1 MLSSAAASRT
11 GVREEQ
17 HPHQRGESGLRR
29 PPPAAPMGALA
40 LSRGSAPRCSCP
52 AAPPCAEQSPGRCPR
67 PRPVP
72 LHQEPGSERSSS
84 RTRGAHLAY
93 DGNPPA
99 APTGALALL
108 RAPLNVPSDAAL
120 SAEQSPGRCPS
131 PRPVPLRQEPGSERS
146 SSRTRGANLASD
158 GPHLQRQWGLS
169 RGSAPRCSCPAM
181 PPCAEQSPEKC
192 PRCFLV
198 PLHQEPGSER
208 SSSRTRG
215 RTWPPTAPTCS
226 THGLSRC
233 STPRCSCPAT
243 PPCAEQSPKRSPS
256 PRPVPQHQEPG
267 SERSSSRTRG
277 AHLASD
283 GPHLQHP
290 RGLSRCSTLRC
301 LCPATPLCA
310 EQSPK
315 RCPSPRPVPLHQK
328 PGSERSSSRT
338 RGAHLASDGSH
349 LQHSRGLSRCYTSRC
364 SCPATPPC
372 AEQSPGDVL

>member
-215 RTWPPTAPTCS
+215 
-226 THGLSRC
+226 
-233 STPRCSCPAT
+233 
-243 PPCAEQSPKRSPS
+243 
-256 PRPVPQHQEPG
+256 
-267 SERSSSRTRG
+267 

-283 GPHLQHP
+283 GPNLQHP
-290 RGLSRCSTLRC
+290 RALAL
-301 LCPATPLCA
+301 LHAPLLV
-310 EQSPK
+310 
-315 RCPSPRPVPLHQK
+315 PSDAAVRRTKPREMQPRPWPW
-328 PGSERSSSRT
+328 PWPRPSACEWSSARN
-338 RGAHLASDGSH
+338 
-349 LQHSRGLSRCYTSRC
+349 Y
-364 SCPATPPC
+364 
-372 AEQSPGDVL
+372 